1 MFMKHHLLGKKIIS
15 FALCLILLIS
25 NNASIFADS
34 NMTEKSDSD
43 RTKLEYVSDDIK
55 VRVEAGNTVIPE
67 DITLKV
73 KKIEKDTELKDL
85 AGKLMDYAQE
95 NKSGMLGFFAYDIAL
110 VNGQGEEIEPEG
122 DVNVSISYNKATSP
136 DTVGN
141 DAEADVS
148 LLHFDESG
156 KSVKV
161 EDITDQSQ
169 ICVNDNNEVKDVE
182 FVTDSFST
190 FTIVWKTSYSM
201 EVKYID
207 ENGNELRSKEER
219 GKVSISN
226 NTIDFTSYKN
236 DVDGYKFL
244 YATAYENNSVNDCQ
258 CTSAKLE
265 ETKHWFWT
273 EYKIDL
279 LDQSGNVKFTANN
292 YVPKIYLVYR
302 QVKDSS
308 TDDSLCNTISTRNN
322 FTVNLFDYKVNSAD
336 RVSESITTPKSYS
349 AGEGINK
356 NHYLK
361 FISRSNEGEPNQ
373 NLYIEGYGAR
383 QGIVNNRLGADGY
396 PTLSSWGNNESLAY
410 LFNRSDITNA
420 KKCYTDV
427 DKLFIKDSEGYY
439 YYNSEEQYATV
450 AADPMKKEFTV
461 YKGKKQGFFPFTAY
475 DKATKLGPSD
485 YGDALGTSEINHFF
499 GLTVDTDFLQ
509 PMNGMI
515 DGKPMV
521 FEFSGDDDVWLFI
534 DDVLVLDIGG
544 IHGKVGGNIDFST
557 GKVVV
562 DNVGTKPVETTI
574 KALFEQA
581 NGSVDEEQFEGDT
594 FASHTTHTMKFFYV
608 ERGNYNSNCKLKFN
622 LQTLPK
628 GDLFVSKVATGVAE
642 DDESLYDF
650 ILKDSQGNPVV
661 GATYK
666 KNSSED
672 KFSTDSNG
680 HFSLKK
686 NEYAIISGLN
696 AGQYTVT
703 ETGISN
709 SKYHLD
715 EFITKIS
722 VNGSKSTESVD
733 RAATVSV
740 HDAASSR
747 VEFRNLRDEVSQN
760 SSDYRKYIKYNE
772 TSDDYDLTLS
782 FKGPEEK
789 VTSTDFEETTTTT
802 YAKADLVF
810 VVDMSGSMQSNNKLT
825 NAKKAINTMLDIL
838 KEKKV
843 DAKYKMVTFSSS
855 ASIKNEK
862 SGWVDSST
870 FSSWVEALNSP
881 QGGTNYQAALVKA
894 QKAISANI
902 RSDAE
907 QIVLFVTDGE
917 PTFHNEKNGIVS
929 NEGTSTQGGGN
940 WTKDTDYKGAL
951 MGARAL
957 TGSDMFYSVGIGLN
971 EVEKIYNGKTALN
984 ILEDVTNAVPNA
996 QIKGAYNSQSTK
1008 LEELFST
1015 LAEKIVTDVN
1025 TIVTETYY
1033 YSSKVTIT
1041 DTLSQYAEAVEG
1053 SEFSI
1058 SALDTNGMEV
1068 GRAENGVLGTSDAK
1082 YTIIKDNKTYVLQAK
1097 YDRDNK
1103 RVSLQFPDDYQLD
1116 SGLVYSMTFRVKAT
1130 TVAYE
1135 EYKTSGYNQVGDQDT
1150 DAVGNNTSSGKPG
1163 FRSNKK
1169 ATVSYT
1175 FKGQQHTQEYRHPVI
1190 QVRKTAE
1197 WELYKVS
1204 ESSGDV
1210 KLQGAEFQLANGEN
1224 SYTGKSDASGK
1235 VIWNESIIKP
1245 GVYVLKETKAPVGYE
1260 LSKLE
1265 LIVEID
1271 GSNKISVKDGNNEYK
1286 PESSFVTES
1295 DGVTNTVYVF
1305 TFTNKALFSLPQAG
1319 GNGIFVYMI
1328 SGMLMMIG
1336 GALLIYKRRK
1346 SLVI

>member
-1 MFMKHHLLGKKIIS
+1 MKHHLLGKKIIS
-15 FALCLILLIS
+15 FVLCLILLFS
-25 NNASIFADS
+25 NNVFILAEGNVTDASDS
-34 NMTEKSDSD
+34 N
-43 RTKLEYVSDDIK
+43 RTKLEYVSDGIK
-55 VRVEAGNTVIPE
+55 VSVEAGNTVIPE

-73 KKIEKDTELKDL
+73 KKIEKDAELKEV
-85 AGKLMDYAQE
+85 AGKLMDYAEE

-110 VNGQGEEIEPEG
+110 VNGDGEEIEPKG
-122 DVNVSISYNKATSP
+122 DVNVSISYNKASSP
-136 DTVGN
+136 DTVRN

-156 KSVKV
+156 KSLKL
-161 EDITDQSQ
+161 EDITEQSQ
-169 ICVNDNNEVKDVE
+169 IRVNDNNEVKDVE

-190 FTIVWKTSYSM
+190 FTIVWKTSYRM

-207 ENGNELRSKEER
+207 ENGNELRSKEDR
-219 GKVSISN
+219 GNISIN
-226 NTIDFTSYKN
+226 DDIIDFTSYED
-236 DVDGYKFL
+236 DVEGYEFL
-244 YATAYENNSVNDCQ
+244 YAIARENNSNNYCQ
-258 CTSAKLE
+258 CTKARLDVN
-265 ETKHWFWT
+265 KHWFWT
-273 EYKIDL
+273 EYKISL
-279 LDQSGNVKFTANN
+279 MDQNNNVKFIAENCI
-292 YVPKIYLVYR
+292 PKIYLVYR
-302 QVKDSS
+302 QSDDSS
-308 TDDSLCNTISTRNN
+308 TDDSLCKTISTKNN
-322 FTVNLFDYKVNSAD
+322 ITVNLFDYKVNSSGNK
-336 RVSESITTPKSYS
+336 SESITTPKTYS
-349 AGEGINK
+349 AGNGINK
-356 NHYLK
+356 DHYLK
-361 FISRSNEGEPNQ
+361 FINKSNEGEPNQ

-383 QGIVNNRLGADGY
+383 QGIVNNRLDSYGY
-396 PTLSSWGNNESLAY
+396 PTLSSWGANESLAY
-410 LFNRSDITNA
+410 LFNRSDITDA
-420 KKCYTDV
+420 KKCYPDV
-427 DKLFIKDSEGYY
+427 DKLFIKDSAGYY

-450 AADPMKKEFTV
+450 APDPMKKNFTV

-475 DKATKLGPSD
+475 DKATKLDPSNS
-485 YGDALGTSEINHFF
+485 GDVLGSSEINHFF

-562 DNVGTKPVETTI
+562 DNAGTKPVETTI
-574 KALFEQA
+574 KTLFEKA

-608 ERGNYNSNCKLKFN
+608 ERGNYDSNCKLKFN

-628 GDLFVSKVATGVAE
+628 GDLFVSKVATGVAD

-650 ILKDSQGNPVV
+650 ILKDSQGNPVA

-666 KNSSED
+666 KNSSD
-672 KFSTDSNG
+672 GKFATDSNG

-686 NEYAIISGLN
+686 NEYAIISDLN
-696 AGQYTVT
+696 AGEYTVT

-709 SKYHLD
+709 SMYQLD
-715 EFITKIS
+715 EFVTKIS
-722 VNGSKSTESVD
+722 VNGSKSTETPD
-733 RAATVSV
+733 RTATVAV

-760 SSDYRKYIKYNE
+760 SSNYRKYIKYNE
-772 TSDDYDLTLS
+772 ASDDYDLTLS

-810 VVDMSGSMQSNNKLT
+810 VVDMSGSMEDDSKLT
-825 NAKKAINTMLDIL
+825 NAKKAINTMLDTL

-843 DAKYKMVTFSSS
+843 DARYKMVTFGTD
-855 ASIKNEK
+855 ASIKNEG

-870 FSSWVEALNSP
+870 FSSWVAGLSSP
-881 QGGTNYQAALVKA
+881 EGATNYQAALVKA
-894 QKAISANI
+894 QKAISVNP

-907 QIVLFVTDGE
+907 QIVLFVTDGQ
-917 PTFHNEKNGIVS
+917 PTYHTEKNGVVS
-929 NEGTSTQGGGN
+929 NEGTTNAGGGS
-940 WTKDTDYKGAL
+940 WTQDTDYKGSL

-957 TGSDMFYSVGIGLN
+957 TGCDMFYSVGIGLD
-971 EVEKIYNGKTALN
+971 ESEKVYKGKTSLN

-996 QIKGAYNSQSTK
+996 QIKGAYNSKSTK

-1033 YSSKVTIT
+1033 YSSKVTVT

-1053 SEFSI
+1053 SEFTI
-1058 SALDTNGMEV
+1058 SALDANGMEA
-1068 GRAENGVLGTSDAK
+1068 GRAENGVLGTSNAK
-1082 YTIIKDNKTYVLQAK
+1082 YTIIKDNKTYVIQAK

-1103 RVSLQFPDDYQLD
+1103 RISLEFPDDYELN

-1135 EYKTSGYNQVGDQDT
+1135 EYKTSGYNQVGEQDT
-1150 DAVGNNTSSGKPG
+1150 DAVGNSTSSGKPG

-1204 ESSGDV
+1204 ESSGNV
-1210 KLQGAEFQLANGEN
+1210 KLQGAEFQLTNKEN
-1224 SYTGKSDASGK
+1224 SYTYTGKSDATGK
-1235 VIWNESIIKP
+1235 VIWNEAIIKP
-1245 GVYVLKETKAPVGYE
+1245 GVYELKETKAPVGYE

-1271 GSNKISVKDGNNEYK
+1271 GCNKISVKDGNNEYK
-1286 PESSFVTES
+1286 PESSFVEENN
-1295 DGVTNTVYVF
+1295 GVTNTVYVF

-1319 GNGIFVYMI
+1319 GIGIFVYMI